1 MALTAK
7 LKIILQAN
15 DTVVAES
22 EDSSLWQQ
30 ILVAINTEG
39 SLPDNDEQ
47 LKTRRGALDTAP
59 LRRSGIPSIDR
70 FAQELGIDAPIVE
83 GACGPTE
90 EAPFIHLDK
99 HHWEAFKKNTP
110 TTGPQAVGAVALAST
125 LLVLWKSAAGLSD
138 PLLHEASGVLGTIG
152 VAAKNPTRSI
162 TNCQWLQLRG
172 GVIVLNPALTSKAI
186 RVAKAYCLKQ
196 KSEQVKDL

>member
-15 DTVVAES
+15 DTIVAES
-22 EDSSLWQQ
+22 EDSGLWQQ
-30 ILVAINTEG
+30 ILVAINTEA
-39 SLPDNDEQ
+39 SLPDNGQQ
-47 LKTRRGALDTAP
+47 LKPRREALEKAP
-59 LRRSGIPSIDR
+59 LRTSGTPSIDR
-70 FAQELGIDAPIVE
+70 LGEELGIDAPIVE

-110 TTGPQAVGAVALAST
+110 ATGPQAVGAVALAST
-125 LLVLWKSAAGLSD
+125 LLVLWKGVAGLGD
-138 PLLHEASGVLGTIG
+138 PLLHEASGVLSTIG
-152 VAAKNPTRSI
+152 VDAKNPTRSI

-172 GVIVLNPALTSKAI
+172 GAIVLNPALTSKAI

-196 KSEQVKDL
+196 KFDQARD